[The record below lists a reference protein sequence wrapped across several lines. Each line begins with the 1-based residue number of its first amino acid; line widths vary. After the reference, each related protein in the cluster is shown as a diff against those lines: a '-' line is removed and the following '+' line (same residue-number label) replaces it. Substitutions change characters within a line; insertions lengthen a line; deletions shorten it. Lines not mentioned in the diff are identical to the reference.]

1 MSKVVET
8 IRITFDDFTCPDF
21 NHPSKWF
28 ILDALGDYVFIK
40 TRKRDVAQQWVDSEY
55 GQGKYSVRSYTQSAS
70 GKVTAR

>member
-1 MSKVVET
+1 MTKLVET
-8 IRITFDDFTCPDF
+8 FRITFSEFSSPDF

-55 GQGKYSVRSYTQSAS
+55 GLGKYSVRSYTQSAS